1 MRPQASLDY
10 ALANSTT
17 SSSAAALAAAVLP
30 IRTPAHLY
38 ESASLQLRSPS
49 VAARPALSSAAVVSC
64 WGITG
69 VGSDDKFAQQLLQV
83 WFTFCRTA
91 IMSLAS
97 DDTYLQRA
105 MLNSQVSQRGKS
117 IQQWWAWYAL
127 RDARFV
133 ARLSIFMFEAGG
145 ILSTRRRKDSLA
157 EPLLPALSMSV
168 GVSFFSFDNF
178 VD

>member
-1 MRPQASLDY
+1 
-10 ALANSTT
+10 
-17 SSSAAALAAAVLP
+17 
-30 IRTPAHLY
+30 
-38 ESASLQLRSPS
+38 
-49 VAARPALSSAAVVSC
+49 
-64 WGITG
+64 
-69 VGSDDKFAQQLLQV
+69 
-83 WFTFCRTA
+83 
-91 IMSLAS
+91 MSLAS

-127 RDARFV
+127 RDAQFV
-133 ARLSIFMFEAGG
+133 ARLAIFMFEAGG